1 MTHSPSRATDTAA
14 IESAL
19 DSIEPGWL
27 TRVLID
33 AGLLSDGRVIA
44 IEQERV
50 GAGMVA
56 DAYRLLLTYDRPG
69 DGPGSIVGKFAADDP
84 VSREYGQRSG
94 LYRNEVLFYQQLA
107 PRISFAIP
115 KPVYSALAD
124 NETDFI
130 LLMQDLT
137 PARAVDQIGGCNKDE
152 AALVVE
158 QIAAMHAGSWRNP
171 ELAAT
176 EWLQTNINAWLAIT
190 DDFATSVSVFP
201 QGIVDDV
208 DLAEAAKLI
217 PYRDVWKR
225 IIAEPRC
232 LWHNDLRVDN
242 VLFDAC
248 GGAMPVA
255 LLDWQGVTYAR
266 GMLDV
271 SYFIGTSLITED
283 RRAHERA
290 LVTHYHEALVALGVT
305 DYSLEECWNEY
316 RLLAIHPLQTAVF
329 GISAVKRTD
338 RGDRMW
344 RNWIERAAT
353 MTRDLDSFELLAI
366 EAGVPA

>member
-1 MTHSPSRATDTAA
+1 MTA
-14 IESAL
+14 IKSAL
-19 DSIEPGWL
+19 DTIEPEWL

-33 AGLLSDGRVIA
+33 AELLSDGRVIA
-44 IEQERV
+44 IDQERV

-56 DAYRLLLTYDRPG
+56 DAYRLVLTYDRPG
-69 DGPGSIVGKFAADDP
+69 NGPGSIVGKFAADDP

-94 LYRNEVLFYQQLA
+94 LYRNEVLFYQDLA
-107 PRISFAIP
+107 PKLSFAIP
-115 KPVYSALAD
+115 TPVYSALAD

-130 LLMQDLT
+130 LLMEDLT
-137 PARAVDQIGGCNKDE
+137 PARAVDQIGGCSRDE

-158 QIAAMHAGSWRNP
+158 QIAAMHAGSWKDP
-171 ELAAT
+171 KLAGTA
-176 EWLQTNINAWLAIT
+176 WLQNNLRAWLEIT
-190 DDFATSVSVFP
+190 DGFATSVSVFP
-201 QGIVDDV
+201 EGIVDDADV
-208 DLAEAAKLI
+208 TEAARLI
-217 PYRDVWKR
+217 PYRDAWKR
-225 IIAEPRC
+225 IIAEPRS

-255 LLDWQGVTYAR
+255 LLDWQGVTYAQ

-271 SYFIGTSLITED
+271 SYFIGTSLTTED
-283 RRAHERA
+283 RRTNERD
-290 LVTHYHEALVALGVT
+290 LVGSYHEALVARGVS

-316 RLLAIHPLQTAVF
+316 RLLAIHPLQAAVF
-329 GISAVKRTD
+329 GISAVKRTE

-353 MTRDLDSFELLAI
+353 MTRDLDSFQLLARAA
-366 EAGVPA
+366 EVSA